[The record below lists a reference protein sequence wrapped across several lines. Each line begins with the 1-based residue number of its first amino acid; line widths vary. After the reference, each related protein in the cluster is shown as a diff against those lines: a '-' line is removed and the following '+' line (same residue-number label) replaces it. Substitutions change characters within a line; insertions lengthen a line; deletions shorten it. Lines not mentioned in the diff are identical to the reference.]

1 MNGLQALQYRL
12 KIRNELMKADKQLL
26 DITKEE
32 LHREYERRNKGNK
45 K

>member
-12 KIRNELMKADKQLL
+12 KIRRELQKADKQLL

-32 LHREYERRNKGNK
+32 LHREYERRNKK

>member
-1 MNGLQALQYRL
+1 MNSLQALQYRL
-12 KIRNELMKADKQLL
+12 KIRKELMKADKQLL

-32 LHREYERRNKGNK
+32 LHREYERRNKK

>member
-12 KIRNELMKADKQLL
+12 KIRNEFKKADKQLL

-32 LHREYERRNKGNK
+32 LHREYEKRNKRSK